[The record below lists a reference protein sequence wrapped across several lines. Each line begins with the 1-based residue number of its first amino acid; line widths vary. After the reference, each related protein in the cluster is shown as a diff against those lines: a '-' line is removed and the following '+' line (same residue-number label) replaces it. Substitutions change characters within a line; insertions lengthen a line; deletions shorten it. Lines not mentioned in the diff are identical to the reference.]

1 MTRKK
6 WLAWLLLAVVLGLGA
21 LSSCRK
27 GYLKDEPE
35 QGEPEPGP
43 SPAPRPGLR

>member
-1 MTRKK
+1 MTGKK
-6 WLAWLLLAVVLGLGA
+6 WMVWLLLVLLLGLGV

-43 SPAPRPGLR
+43 SPAPRPG